1 MSRKIVLSKRAS
13 RNLEKLLE
21 YLETKWSKRVKDN
34 FIKKLDKS
42 LQILK
47 EKPESSPK
55 SEVIKGLYRCVI
67 TKQTT
72 AFYKFDNNSIYVV
85 TIFDTR
91 QDPDKL
97 NKEVQE

>member
-34 FIKKLDKS
+34 FIKKLDKA
-42 LQILK
+42 LLILK

-55 SEVIKGLYRCVI
+55 SEVIKGLYRRVI

-72 AFYKFDNNSIYVV
+72 AFYKFDNKNIYLV

-97 NKEVQE
+97 NK